1 MNSSIEQL
9 IQKGDLCFTQSKY
22 DQAVSL
28 YTEAIE
34 QSNQKHLKAFLN
46 RSATFIKQEKFN
58 LAYQDAQHAAQLDAK
73 NEIAFLRMATSAYSM
88 RKFKEA
94 KINYENCLLIN
105 KQNKIA
111 SKELSR
117 TIERINELT
126 TGNYDFEKL
135 STQLFQRTKNRESL
149 NVDAADYKSN
159 QIKVTDIP
167 NKSKGIIATQNIAL
181 GTQLVVSKAVAAVFR
196 YGQTNFVDTSE
207 EMFANL
213 EHKMKYDPELAEQ
226 VNSLCPGVG
235 FERENNLNSDR
246 LRGIIKTNQFN
257 IHLNQFKFTEAAN
270 NFHDIYDINQV
281 PGLWLLPSYFNHSCV
296 ANAGLEY
303 LGDLLIITANKDIKA
318 NEEITLNYIGC
329 NKNYSYNERLEFI
342 KGFNFTCD
350 CRLCEL
356 DRDDENLFKR
366 EILIDKLTIKNSMQ
380 FVDDLSEVLNDLK

>member
-58 LAYQDAQHAAQLDAK
+58 LAYQDAQHAAK

-94 KINYENCLLIN
+94 KINYEKCLLIN

-181 GTQLVVSKAVAAVFR
+181 GTQLVVSKC
-196 YGQTNFVDTSE
+196 FV
-207 EMFANL
+207 
-213 EHKMKYDPELAEQ
+213 YQ
-226 VNSLCPGVG
+226 I
-235 FERENNLNSDR
+235 R
-246 LRGIIKTNQFN
+246 
-257 IHLNQFKFTEAAN
+257 
-270 NFHDIYDINQV
+270 
-281 PGLWLLPSYFNHSCV
+281 
-296 ANAGLEY
+296 
-303 LGDLLIITANKDIKA
+303 
-318 NEEITLNYIGC
+318 
-329 NKNYSYNERLEFI
+329 
-342 KGFNFTCD
+342 
-350 CRLCEL
+350 
-356 DRDDENLFKR
+356 
-366 EILIDKLTIKNSMQ
+366 
-380 FVDDLSEVLNDLK
+380 

>member
-58 LAYQDAQHAAQLDAK
+58 LAYQDAQQAAQLDAK

-94 KINYENCLLIN
+94 KINYEKCLLIN

-111 SKELSR
+111 FKELSR
-117 TIERINELT
+117 TIERINEST

-135 STQLFQRTKNRESL
+135 ATQLFQRTKNRESL

-159 QIKVTDIP
+159 QI
-167 NKSKGIIATQNIAL
+167 KGIIATQNIAL

-207 EMFANL
+207 EIFA
-213 EHKMKYDPELAEQ
+213 K
-226 VNSLCPGVG
+226 
-235 FERENNLNSDR
+235 
-246 LRGIIKTNQFN
+246 
-257 IHLNQFKFTEAAN
+257 
-270 NFHDIYDINQV
+270 
-281 PGLWLLPSYFNHSCV
+281 
-296 ANAGLEY
+296 
-303 LGDLLIITANKDIKA
+303 
-318 NEEITLNYIGC
+318 
-329 NKNYSYNERLEFI
+329 
-342 KGFNFTCD
+342 
-350 CRLCEL
+350 
-356 DRDDENLFKR
+356 
-366 EILIDKLTIKNSMQ
+366 
-380 FVDDLSEVLNDLK
+380 